1 MKNFIFDF
9 GALNY
14 EYMMST
20 FVEFN
25 LSMIEIFWISELPMN
40 TRYLT
45 RQNIAFNLNMLTVIR
60 ISQPSTITGCVW
72 SHCLVIGSTLPKS
85 MFAFVLLNFLYTK
98 DLK

>member
-45 RQNIAFNLNMLTVIR
+45 R
-60 ISQPSTITGCVW
+60 
-72 SHCLVIGSTLPKS
+72 
-85 MFAFVLLNFLYTK
+85 
-98 DLK
+98 